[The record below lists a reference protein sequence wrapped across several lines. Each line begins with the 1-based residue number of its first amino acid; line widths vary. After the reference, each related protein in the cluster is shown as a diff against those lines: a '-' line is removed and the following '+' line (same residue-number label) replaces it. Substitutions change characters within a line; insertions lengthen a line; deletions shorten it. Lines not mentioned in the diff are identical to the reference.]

1 MKKKIVIL
9 GSTGSIGK
17 TSLNILKKNLNE
29 FNIFLLSSNSNY
41 QSICSQI
48 NIFKPN
54 YFIINNKK
62 VYIKV
67 LKKFKNNKIK
77 IANNFN
83 DLNLKN
89 IKIDITISAIVGI
102 AGLEPTIK
110 FTSHSKKLLIANKE
124 TIICGWHLI
133 ESRAKKNRTKIIPI
147 DSEHFSIDQLTRNSN
162 DRNIKKI
169 YLTASGGPF
178 LNKPLKYFNKIK
190 AHHAIKHP
198 KWKMGKK
205 ISIDSSNLMNK
216 VLEQIEAYRL
226 FPFQREKYQIIIHP
240 QSMIHAIVIF
250 KNGQTKFLYHETD
263 MKIPIANAIFENN
276 FTEKNFIN
284 TNKNILKEFENFQF
298 KQVDKKKFPIVTLLK
313 KYSSKNSGPIIL
325 NASNEVLVSKF
336 IDGLISF
343 KSIYFYLKAV
353 LRHKDYKKYAIKRSP
368 NINEIYEID
377 KWARKKTLEIITK
390 KIK

>member
-353 LRHKDYKKYAIKRSP
+353 LRHKDYKKYAIKRLP

>member
-226 FPFQREKYQIIIHP
+226 FPFKREKYQIIIHP
-240 QSMIHAIVIF
+240 QSMIHAIVVF

-284 TNKNILKEFENFQF
+284 TNKNILKEFENFKF

-377 KWARKKTLEIITK
+377 GWARKKTLEIIK
-390 KIK
+390 RKNK

>member
-17 TSLNILKKNLNE
+17 TSLNIFKKNLND

-48 NIFKPN
+48 NNFKPN
-54 YFIINNKK
+54 YFIINNKE
-62 VYIKV
+62 VYTKV

-77 IANNFN
+77 IVNNFN

-226 FPFQREKYQIIIHP
+226 FPFKREKYQIIIHP
-240 QSMIHAIVIF
+240 QSMIHAIVVF

>member
-377 KWARKKTLEIITK
+377 GWARKKTLEIIK
-390 KIK
+390 RKNK

>member
-368 NINEIYEID
+368 NLSEIYEID
-377 KWARKKTLEIITK
+377 SWARNKIFEIIK
-390 KIK
+390 KKK